1 MIKELD
7 DYLGII
13 QEKYPKISKDE
24 LKRVIEHGF
33 SSFHL
38 LAKSG
43 ADVVLGNHNYTAFCG
58 KMFFD
63 DYKRVRYNNIKH
75 RIKLRLK
82 YKYAQEVYNGAY
94 YFGLTEA
101 EWEFYKTQITSKRR
115 SKIKFRDLKL
125 YKIQEECYLDRSR
138 THFFKLY
145 YPIDVGWTFLKSEI
159 TTRNFEYIAYRDVK
173 NKIIKLMPPCFSKSS
188 INFIW
193 CSWIFI
199 IGKVFTAHSFASKQM
214 GIPWTVPM

>member
-1 MIKELD
+1 
-7 DYLGII
+7 
-13 QEKYPKISKDE
+13 
-24 LKRVIEHGF
+24 
-33 SSFHL
+33 
-38 LAKSG
+38 
-43 ADVVLGNHNYTAFCG
+43 
-58 KMFFD
+58 MFFD

-173 NKIIKLMPPCFSKSS
+173 NKIIM
-188 INFIW
+188 I
-193 CSWIFI
+193 
-199 IGKVFTAHSFASKQM
+199 
-214 GIPWTVPM
+214 

>member
-7 DYLGII
+7 DYLGIM

-173 NKIIKLMPPCFSKSS
+173 NKIIM
-188 INFIW
+188 I
-193 CSWIFI
+193 
-199 IGKVFTAHSFASKQM
+199 
-214 GIPWTVPM
+214 

>member
-33 SSFHL
+33 NSFHL

-75 RIKLRLK
+75 HIKLRLK

-101 EWEFYKTQITSKRR
+101 E
-115 SKIKFRDLKL
+115 
-125 YKIQEECYLDRSR
+125 
-138 THFFKLY
+138 
-145 YPIDVGWTFLKSEI
+145 
-159 TTRNFEYIAYRDVK
+159 
-173 NKIIKLMPPCFSKSS
+173 
-188 INFIW
+188 
-193 CSWIFI
+193 
-199 IGKVFTAHSFASKQM
+199 
-214 GIPWTVPM
+214 